1 MGLRTVAFKKLLLFL
16 YYFTFQICMYIS
28 LIRNYCKKKK
38 TSDRIFS
45 ILAFA
50 GRLYL
55 LQGNFFKVFA

>member
-1 MGLRTVAFKKLLLFL
+1 
-16 YYFTFQICMYIS
+16 MYIS
-28 LIRNYCKKKK
+28 FIRNYCKKNK

>member
-1 MGLRTVAFKKLLLFL
+1 
-16 YYFTFQICMYIS
+16 MYIS
-28 LIRNYCKKKK
+28 LIRNYCKKNK

-45 ILAFA
+45 ILVFA